1 MGRTNPTYRD
11 ALRAIKERW
20 AEFRRA
26 LRRRDQPRFDRLFE
40 YAREHADASGLLN
53 HQNPLLPALLSIDL
67 EQEARLDDH
76 GERLT
81 ELEQRLSET
90 VSEQQQSSADGDT
103 GGVERRS
110 WRRSP
115 SISKPP
121 ASATVVGKPRTSE
134 TEIGIS
140 TPHFVPKRQQ
150 EYIHNRRAMCNI
162 HNFIHLQYIPHVW
175 TNRYVKPSTRR

>member
-11 ALRAIKERW
+11 ALRAIEERW

-67 EQEARLDDH
+67 EQEGRLDDH
-76 GERLT
+76 EERLA

-90 VSEQQQSSADGDT
+90 VSEQQKSSGDRGT
-103 GGVERRS
+103 EGVE
-110 WRRSP
+110 
-115 SISKPP
+115 
-121 ASATVVGKPRTSE
+121 
-134 TEIGIS
+134 
-140 TPHFVPKRQQ
+140 
-150 EYIHNRRAMCNI
+150 
-162 HNFIHLQYIPHVW
+162 
-175 TNRYVKPSTRR
+175 